1 LDKEDKNQLKELERD
16 LSKEEIAEELKNQ
29 QVELDTDIEETQ
41 YQIDN
46 CHNNQQ
52 EDLEKQMMELYP
64 SDEEEGAAIEKDEK
78 NQENGCENKKMEGT
92 EQIPE
97 ATGVNDS
104 DVESVAMNEVVE
116 EEGKDENMCGTVQSQ
131 KETMANNIKEEPT
144 EMGRNL

>member
-1 LDKEDKNQLKELERD
+1 
-16 LSKEEIAEELKNQ
+16 
-29 QVELDTDIEETQ
+29 
-41 YQIDN
+41 
-46 CHNNQQ
+46 
-52 EDLEKQMMELYP
+52 MMEYKKLRKELYP